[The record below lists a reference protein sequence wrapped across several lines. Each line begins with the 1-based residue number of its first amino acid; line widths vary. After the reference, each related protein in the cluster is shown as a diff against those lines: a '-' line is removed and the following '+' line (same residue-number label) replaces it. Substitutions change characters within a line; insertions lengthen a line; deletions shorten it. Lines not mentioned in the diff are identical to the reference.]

1 VSESAV
7 EWPTVGLTLRV
18 DGHEYPVPQ
27 VWIGD
32 SLLAVLRERLDLDEP
47 RDGCAVGECGAC
59 LVAVDGTPAASCL
72 VPAVAAVERDVR
84 TARDPAFD
92 IARDAVTESGASP
105 CGFCAPA
112 LAIAITS
119 LLRRNPDPGP
129 AAVREALAGIVC
141 RCSES
146 GHWIE
151 AVALAAEAEAE
162 AGVAIQ
168 YAEESDTG
176 PQPDYPEYPEYP
188 AYPDQAGATP

>member
-1 VSESAV
+1 MTESAV
-7 EWPTVGLTLRV
+7 EWPTVGLTLCV
-18 DGHEYPVPQ
+18 DGHEYPVPH

-47 RDGCAVGECGAC
+47 RDGCAIGECGAC
-59 LVAVDGTPAASCL
+59 LVAVDGIPAASCL
-72 VPAVAAVERDVR
+72 LPAVAAVDRDVR
-84 TARDPAFD
+84 TPRDPAFD
-92 IARDAVTESGASP
+92 IARAAVIESGASP

-112 LAIAITS
+112 LAIAITG

-129 AAVREALAGIVC
+129 AAVREAMAGIVC

-146 GHWIE
+146 DRWIE

-168 YAEESDTG
+168 HEYAEESDTG
-176 PQPDYPEYPEYP
+176 PQPDYPEYPDYSE
-188 AYPDQAGATP
+188 QAGATS